1 MMKHFTVFLITTISA
16 TGSLSAAEP
25 ARDAKTWSY
34 SCVKASELENFKAEG
49 PAFKINNLSVVEKKA
64 FTAKPLTQL
73 VVSFSVVNRGNENAY
88 LSADVLALDKDSL
101 PLAALSANP
110 PFDLIAPGS
119 TDTVKG
125 DTFVP
130 AGTLAKADLICYRF
144 GGTALPE
151 TVAN

>member
-1 MMKHFTVFLITTISA
+1 MMKHFAVFLMTTVLATNAQSA
-16 TGSLSAAEP
+16 EEP
-25 ARDAKTWSY
+25 VQGAKTWSY
-34 SCVKASELENFKAEG
+34 SCVKVTELENFKAEG
-49 PAFKINNLSVVEKKA
+49 PSFKINNLSVIEKKA
-64 FTAKPLTQL
+64 FTAKTLTQL
-73 VVSFSVVNRGNENAY
+73 VVTFSVVNRSNENAY
-88 LSADVLALDKDSL
+88 LSADVLALGKDSL

-125 DTFVP
+125 DTFVQ